1 MANKL
6 IYWIPIIGMFVSLV
20 NYDKDNGMSVF
31 WCYYQAAML
40 VVFIWIMA
48 FLQYGK

>member
-1 MANKL
+1 
-6 IYWIPIIGMFVSLV
+6 
-20 NYDKDNGMSVF
+20 MSIF
-31 WCYYQAAML
+31 WAYYQAAML